1 MMMLAWSVVIC
12 SFLPFPSTG
21 DEMFSDAFKVKE
33 SENGIFFE
41 VEGKVS
47 SKPHV
52 QRRIYLVSPFSNSL
66 FIAALQRNLKCSWD
80 TPKTKLF

>member
-1 MMMLAWSVVIC
+1 MDNLLASAAAVSVLLNDDVSLEC
-12 SFLPFPSTG
+12 CNMFLPPFPSTG

-47 SKPHV
+47 LKPHV
-52 QRRIYLVSPFSNSL
+52 QQRI
-66 FIAALQRNLKCSWD
+66 
-80 TPKTKLF
+80 